1 MSDWRV
7 LKLPKHFL
15 GMRKPKTVLVYLP
28 AEYEGWG
35 IQVPSKLVRESDD
48 YFTVALTA
56 KFEYIAEKIEI
67 DRNGNYYVAD
77 RTNLSGATVE
87 ALFDGISEVD

>member
-35 IQVPSKLVRESDD
+35 IQVPSKLVREGDD

-67 DRNGNYYVAD
+67 DRNGSYYVAD
-77 RTNLSGATVE
+77 RANLSGATVE